1 MIVKKIS
8 PANDNEYKG
17 KLETKQ
23 WCTLTDAQGLEYRVW
38 VTHPHGFC
46 YSEADL
52 GKDVQMELSA
62 PKTPKNGGDPY
73 YLGRPQSAPQA
84 SAAYGQR
91 PPLMGN
97 QPALRVSMKDMSGSA
112 INASAPIKSD
122 RESSIE
128 KQVCL
133 KCAVE
138 LAVAGKIAVDDI
150 VVRAKALYTMFSLEQ
165 PAPEPVEQKEQPPL
179 QDDFVDDIPF

>member
-1 MIVKKIS
+1 MIIKKIS

-38 VTHPHGFC
+38 VTHPHGSC

-52 GKDVQMELSA
+52 GKDVQMELSP
-62 PKTPKNGGDPY
+62 PKTPKNGGEPY

-84 SAAYGQR
+84 STAYGQR

-97 QPALRVSMKDMSGSA
+97 QPALRVSMKDMSGAALNVSQ
-112 INASAPIKSD
+112 PVKSD

-138 LAVAGKIAVDDI
+138 LAVAGKILIEDI
-150 VVRAKALYTMFSLEQ
+150 VAKAMDLHVMFEPNPPTHT
-165 PAPEPVEQKEQPPL
+165 PARHKE
-179 QDDFVDDIPF
+179 DDFEDEIPF